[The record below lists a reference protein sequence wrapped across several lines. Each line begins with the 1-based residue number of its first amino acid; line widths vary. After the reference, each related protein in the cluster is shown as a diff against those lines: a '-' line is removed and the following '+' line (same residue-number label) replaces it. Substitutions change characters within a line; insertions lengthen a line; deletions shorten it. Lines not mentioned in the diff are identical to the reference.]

1 MYSIGASSRSPS
13 PMTIRPA
20 KSISSIVRRIASVAA
35 ASASSFWPRP
45 MNRADSIA
53 AASVTRIISS
63 ARSCS
68 MGAGPSVGGWGR
80 ERLSDGNDGDP

>member
-35 ASASSFWPRP
+35 ASASSFC
-45 MNRADSIA
+45 A
-53 AASVTRIISS
+53 AAHEPRGFDRRRLGDADHLEREELFHGRWSLGR
-63 ARSCS
+63 RL
-68 MGAGPSVGGWGR
+68 GW
-80 ERLSDGNDGDP
+80 ERLSDGNDGGP